1 MKNLRIIIISIL
13 IFIFVMPNLNSATI
27 RVKTWGYSFGMKIGA
42 SILSS
47 DISNIEALNTCC
59 TKYTTSSDFGADMN
73 ISFKYFLTQMSE
85 FEILFSRNSNSVD
98 IIENEDWYINLNGN
112 PTTGNISYNFNTILK
127 SNSIGLNY
135 KFNLSKFFHF
145 KSGVNYNILTTQTF
159 TSNEKLEKP
168 DNRGVFLNNRRIR
181 NENSGEIDFI
191 NSDFVDLYL
200 GLGVNIYFNYK
211 QTYGLNINLG
221 YHFGLNNLM
230 KDKTQYMNINKFR
243 IGLSY
248 FYDFSKLISDNP
260 VVPAKENAY

>member
-1 MKNLRIIIISIL
+1 MKNLKLLIIFFL
-13 IFIFVMPNLNSATI
+13 IFITITPILNSATI
-27 RVKTWGYSFGMKIGA
+27 RVKTWGYSFGMNIGA
-42 SILSS
+42 SVLNA

-59 TKYTTSSDFGADMN
+59 TKYSTSSDFGADIN
-73 ISFKYFLTQMSE
+73 FSFKYFLTQMSE
-85 FEILFSRNSNSVD
+85 FELIFSQNTNSVD

-112 PTTGNISYNFNTILK
+112 PTNGNISYNFNTILK
-127 SNSIGLNY
+127 SYSLGLNY
-135 KFNLSKFFHF
+135 KFNLTKYFHF
-145 KSGVNYNILTTQTF
+145 KTGLNYNILTEQTF

-181 NENSGEIDFI
+181 NENSGQLDFI
-191 NSDFVDLYL
+191 KSNFIDLYF

-211 QTYGLNINLG
+211 KTYGLNLNLG

-230 KDKTQYMNINKFR
+230 KDNSQYLNISKFR
-243 IGLSY
+243 IGISY